1 MMAHAAMVDVKTL
14 RNEVFITG
22 WQNEVKTKEEKYEIE
37 FGKTIMRLN
46 GTSDK

>member
-1 MMAHAAMVDVKTL
+1 MMAHAAVVDVKTL

-22 WQNEVKTKEEKYEIE
+22 WQNEVKTKYEIE
-37 FGKTIMRLN
+37 NEKTITGLN